1 MQFTTDGIGT
11 LLGNL
16 ADLLVAQVLIRDQE
30 QQAPILL
37 RQTVQGSLNSLP
49 EFLGLKRPQ
58 RIPSHGRLRL
68 QERGIVGD
76 VDISCG
82 PSLPQVGAMV
92 EGDSVE
98 PGPDLGVAPEGSQI
112 LESLHEHVMG
122 GVLRLRRIPQKPQRQ
137 IIHRLRMGGINR
149 LEIGRYPSLST
160 HAAPIFRSIPLLL
173 AGDLL
178 GFGRDHHL
186 LWTRPPRPCHAGK
199 TPIAGTKPSAESG
212 CMGEHVDDGMDFIH

>member
-16 ADLLVAQVLIRDQE
+16 ADLFVAQVLIRDQE

-37 RQTVQGSLNSLP
+37 RQAVQGILNSLTQ
-49 EFLGLKRPQ
+49 FLGLEGTE

-68 QERGIVGD
+68 QERGVVGD

-92 EGDSVE
+92 ERDPVE
-98 PGPDLGVAPEGSQI
+98 PGPDLGVTPERSKI
-112 LESLHEHVMG
+112 LECLHEHVMG

-137 IIHRLRMGGINR
+137 IIHRLRMGCVNR
-149 LEIGRYPSLST
+149 LEIGRQPSVFT
-160 HAAPIFRSIPLLL
+160 HAASDFRILPLLY

-186 LWTRPPRPCHAGK
+186 LWTRPPPKCHAGK

-212 CMGEHVDDGMDFIH
+212 CMGERVDDGMDLIH